1 MRALLL
7 AALGIAMIV
16 MSAAQMVQGLR
27 TGKIRAR
34 GGRIVKRNSH
44 PVTFW
49 LNFTGLTLVCSLGL
63 ASVLLAVRSLY

>member
-27 TGKIRAR
+27 TGKVRVR
-34 GGRIVKRNSH
+34 GRRIVKRESH
-44 PVTFW
+44 PVMFW
-49 LNFTGLTLVCSLGL
+49 LNFAGLTIVCSLGL